1 MSPLLLG
8 HRGDSANHAENS
20 TAAFAAALACGA
32 DGVELDVWVSR
43 DGEPVVIHDATLDRT
58 TAARGPVA
66 ERDCEELAVLGVPR
80 LRDVLSLTR
89 DHVTA
94 VELKAP
100 FAQHPD
106 LARQVLRL
114 AAPRQRVLVFADDAE
129 HLRALRGTGAH
140 TVLLTS
146 QRPEH
151 PDALLRDSAA
161 TALAV
166 QWQAIDADLCA
177 EAPVH
182 AWTVDEPEDVR
193 RLLGMGVAGVIT
205 NRPCALRDV
214 VPRG

>member
-20 TAAFAAALACGA
+20 LAAFRAALACGA
-32 DGVELDVWVSR
+32 DGVELDVCVCR

-58 TAARGPVA
+58 TAATGPVA
-66 ERDCEELAVLGVPR
+66 ERDRAELAELGVPA

-114 AAPRQRVLVFADDAE
+114 AAPRQRILVFAYDAD
-129 HLRALRGTGAH
+129 HLRALQRTDAH
-140 TVLLTS
+140 AVLLTAE
-146 QRPEH
+146 RPQQ
-151 PDALLRDSAA
+151 PRALLRESAA

-166 QWQAIDADLCA
+166 QWQAIDGALCA
-177 EAPVH
+177 EAPVY
-182 AWTVDEPEDVR
+182 AWTVDGPDDVR
-193 RLLGMGVAGVIT
+193 RLLDMGVAGVIT
-205 NRPCALRDV
+205 NRPCALRDL